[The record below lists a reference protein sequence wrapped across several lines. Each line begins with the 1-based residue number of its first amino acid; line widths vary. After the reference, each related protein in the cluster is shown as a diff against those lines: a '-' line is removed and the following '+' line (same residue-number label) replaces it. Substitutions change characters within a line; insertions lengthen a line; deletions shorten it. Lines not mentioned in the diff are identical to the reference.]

1 VAFMCGSI
9 PTNLNSVQLRWQLE
23 TAKGQSATRQLT
35 CRPYILQQTSIF
47 WPQCCGS
54 TAHALRLDSDQNYDF
69 EGQLRSYGPLARADL
84 PHPTVLTPVTLKEGR
99 APGPPCAAAILLADP
114 RDIERQRKTPSAAC
128 DRDIMYTLTLAQQ
141 GDGPPP
147 AVYFWCPTGRPSH
160 CAPRR
165 GSPGLSPCIGIF
177 QNARR
182 DRSIGSA
189 LTGKKHTKHLHITQI
204 RWYLKPIRKRHMASS
219 GKGHVISTPI
229 RHHAACHHA
238 EGAHRFG
245 AYDTF
250 SSFGINLSPTCFRPA
265 VCFTLFT
272 TFHEQSTGEYP

>member
-1 VAFMCGSI
+1 MAVACGSI

-35 CRPYILQQTSIF
+35 CRPYIPQQTSIL
-47 WPQCCGS
+47 WPVLWLNG
-54 TAHALRLDSDQNYDF
+54 ARRLDSDQNYDF
-69 EGQLRSYGPLARADL
+69 EGQLRGYGPGPLARADL
-84 PHPTVLTPVTLKEGR
+84 PHPTVPTPVTLKEGR
-99 APGPPCAAAILLADP
+99 APGPPCATAILLADP
-114 RDIERQRKTPSAAC
+114 RDIERQRKPPSAAC

-141 GDGPPP
+141 EDGPPR
-147 AVYFWCPTGRPSH
+147 AVYFWCPTGRHSH

-204 RWYLKPIRKRHMASS
+204 RWHLKPIRKRHMASS
-219 GKGHVISTPI
+219 GKGHVISTPM
-229 RHHAACHHA
+229 
-238 EGAHRFG
+238 
-245 AYDTF
+245 
-250 SSFGINLSPTCFRPA
+250 
-265 VCFTLFT
+265 
-272 TFHEQSTGEYP
+272 